1 MGQKVHPFG
10 FRVGFIRDWDS
21 RWFAKKN
28 NFGKILEEDVKIR
41 EYINKSLA
49 SAGVSKIEIE
59 RAADKAKV
67 IISTSRPGIV
77 IGRKGADIDR
87 LRDEMQAITGKE
99 IYIDIKEIKEP
110 NRDAKLIAGN
120 IALQLEKRVSF
131 RRAMKRA
138 VSQAM
143 SSGVGGI
150 KISCAGRLGGAEMK
164 RTENYKEGKIPLHT
178 LRADIDYG
186 FVEAMTTY
194 GKIGVKV
201 WLYKGEKRPKQ
212 YLEEKSI
219 EGLSSEKKS
228 RDRS

>member
-10 FRVGFIRDWDS
+10 FRVGFIKNWDS

-28 NFGKILEEDVKIR
+28 TFGKILEEDVKIR
-41 EYINKSLA
+41 DYVNKNLEA
-49 SAGVSKIEIE
+49 AGVSRVEIE

-87 LRDEMQAITGKE
+87 LRDEIQAITGKE

-110 NRDAKLIAGN
+110 NKDAKLIAKN

-143 SSGVGGI
+143 SSGVEGI

-186 FVEAMTTY
+186 LVEAITTY

-201 WLYKGEKRPKQ
+201 WLYKGEKKAKQ
-212 YLEEKSI
+212 YLDEKSS
-219 EGLSSEKKS
+219 ETLSSERK
-228 RDRS
+228 RA

>member
-10 FRVGFIRDWDS
+10 FRVGFIKNWDS
-21 RWFAKKN
+21 RWFAKKAV
-28 NFGKILEEDVKIR
+28 FGKILEEDVKIR
-41 EYINKSLA
+41 EYVHKNLE
-49 SAGVSKIEIE
+49 SAGVSRVEIE

-87 LRDEMQAITGKE
+87 LRDEIQAITGKE
-99 IYIDIKEIKEP
+99 IYIDIKEIKDP
-110 NRDAKLIAGN
+110 NREAKLIAKN

-143 SSGVGGI
+143 ASGVEGI
-150 KISCAGRLGGAEMK
+150 KISCGGRLGGAEMK

-186 FVEAMTTY
+186 FTEAITTY

-201 WLYKGEKRPKQ
+201 WLYKGEKKRKQ
-212 YLEEKSI
+212 YIDEKTEEGPASGKR
-219 EGLSSEKKS
+219 KA
-228 RDRS
+228 

>member
-21 RWFAKKN
+21 RWFAKKG

-41 EYINKSLA
+41 EYIDKSLT
-49 SAGVSKIEIE
+49 SAGVSKVEIE

-110 NRDAKLIAGN
+110 NREAKLIAGN

-143 SSGVGGI
+143 SSGVEGI

-164 RTENYKEGKIPLHT
+164 RTENYKEGRIPLHT

-186 FVEAMTTY
+186 FVEAITTY

-201 WLYKGEKRPKQ
+201 WLCKGEKKPKQ
-212 YLEEKSI
+212 YLEEKSA
-219 EGLSSEKKS
+219 EGLSSERK
-228 RDRS
+228 RT